1 VTTLGDPAN
10 NPGETLILVDR
21 DDCEIGFCSKEECH
35 RGDGVLH
42 RAFSVF
48 VFDREGRLLLQQRSA
63 GKPLWPLHWSNSCCS
78 HPRRGETVEAA
89 AVRRLR
95 EELALTCELE
105 FLYKFEY
112 HARFGDV
119 GAEHELCWVFAG
131 FSDGAP
137 LANPDEIAAWRY
149 VTPQELTAEMA
160 AGPERFTPWLRLE
173 WPEINARHLPRV
185 LSRASVLPA
194 AANRGR

>member
-1 VTTLGDPAN
+1 VTALGDPAN
-10 NPGETLILVDR
+10 NPGDALILVDR
-21 DDCEIGFCSKEECH
+21 NDREIGFRSKEECH

-112 HARFGDV
+112 QARFGDV

-137 LANPDEIAAWRY
+137 LANPGEIAAWRY

-160 AGPERFTPWLRLE
+160 SGPERFTPWLRLE
-173 WPEINARHLPRV
+173 WPEINARHLARV